1 MGVHPSSLGYE
12 AILKF
17 TDDPPKFWTP
27 AMTDDNPSLTVHFKQ
42 NRVITAIELRG
53 ETKRI
58 FVCVYIIKGCFNM
71 CLYRCL

>member
-1 MGVHPSSLGYE
+1 MGIHPSSLGYE

-27 AMTDDNPSLTVHFKQ
+27 AMADLSPSLTVHFKQ

-53 ETKRI
+53 ETKD
-58 FVCVYIIKGCFNM
+58 FCVCVYIH
-71 CLYRCL
+71 